1 MSDELSFNLDF
12 SPEPERAVEVSPLV
26 RRIVAANPG
35 PFTFKGTCSYIVGRG
50 EVAVLDPGPASRP
63 HLDQILA
70 SIAGERVAAIVVTHT
85 HCDHS
90 PGARMLQQATGAPIV
105 GCGQHR
111 RSRPLGE
118 GESDSMEG
126 SGDLTYAPDREMR
139 EGDVVEGAGW
149 TLEALA
155 TPGHT
160 ANHLSFRLAEEK
172 ALFSGDHVMGWS
184 TTIVAPPDGSMAD
197 FMASL
202 EKLRGRD
209 EVIYWPGHGDAVHD
223 PQRLVRALIHHRRQR
238 EASILGR
245 VRAGDRTTA
254 QIVQAIYQGLNPA
267 LVGAARLSVFAHLED
282 LMGQGRVTTDGPPQ
296 VDGEYRPA

>member
-1 MSDELSFNLDF
+1 
-12 SPEPERAVEVSPLV
+12 
-26 RRIVAANPG
+26 
-35 PFTFKGTCSYIVGRG
+35 
-50 EVAVLDPGPASRP
+50 
-63 HLDQILA
+63 
-70 SIAGERVAAIVVTHT
+70 
-85 HCDHS
+85 
-90 PGARMLQQATGAPIV
+90 
-105 GCGQHR
+105 
-111 RSRPLGE
+111 
-118 GESDSMEG
+118 
-126 SGDLTYAPDREMR
+126 
-139 EGDVVEGAGW
+139 
-149 TLEALA
+149 
-155 TPGHT
+155 
-160 ANHLSFRLAEEK
+160 
-172 ALFSGDHVMGWS
+172 
-184 TTIVAPPDGSMAD
+184 MAD